1 MLLKNPERFL
11 VADRLSSPREG
22 DLTIDFLRCLSVMV
36 GDSGGGSGE
45 DEAGKLGLP
54 DSATLER

>member
-1 MLLKNPERFL
+1 MLLRSPERFR

-22 DLTIDFLRCLSVMV
+22 DLTIDFLRCLPAV
-36 GDSGGGSGE
+36 GDSGGGSGD

-54 DSATLER
+54 DDAAVER